1 MKTQLFHTLDNENAC
16 VLEPLEPLEPLE
28 LLEPFL
34 ILYHSCFL

>member
-16 VLEPLEPLEPLE
+16 VLEPLEPLE